1 MLLIKRLSVSHI
13 LYTCKS
19 LLHRTIYDT
28 LCAMYLSR
36 LALINFRNYARLSLD
51 MPRRIMVLQ
60 GANAQGKT
68 NVLEAIYYLTAARS
82 PYAGSD
88 TQLVNWLA
96 EQDDLPH
103 ARVEAELVRGNALTR
118 IEITLTRD
126 ERNHGRYRKHIRIN
140 GVDKRVMDLIGVANI
155 VLFMP
160 QDISLVDGSPSGR
173 RHYLDATLCQ
183 IDPRYCRAL
192 AQYGRVLEQ
201 RNGLLRQLRDRGGS
215 PEQLWFWDDRLV
227 EHGAQI
233 IARRQQAILDLEA
246 LAQAIHRDLSGGRE
260 RLRLRYS
267 PSFDPQHPQED
278 DQQLRLGLDL
288 PPPISMPQ
296 DPETIQEAFRARLR
310 STQSEEIVRGITL
323 SGPHRDD
330 MLFLNGQI
338 DLRTYGSRGQ
348 QRTAVLA
355 IKLAEVALMARL
367 TGEQPI
373 LLLDEVMS
381 ELDASRRQYLSQQLA
396 QVEQS
401 LVTTTDLDALTPDV
415 LKRAALYSV
424 SQGRLE
430 RLGLEG

>member
-1 MLLIKRLSVSHI
+1 
-13 LYTCKS
+13 
-19 LLHRTIYDT
+19 
-28 LCAMYLSR
+28 MYLSR
-36 LALINFRNYARLSLD
+36 LVLINFRNYARLSLD
-51 MPRRIMVLQ
+51 MPRRVMVLQ

-68 NVLEAIYYLTAARS
+68 NVLEAIYYLTAAKS

-96 EQDDLPH
+96 DRDDLPH
-103 ARVEAELVRGNALTR
+103 ARVEAELIRGNTLTR

-126 ERNHGRYRKHIRIN
+126 ERNHERYHKHIRIN

-201 RNGLLRQLRDRGGS
+201 RNGLLRQLRD
-215 PEQLWFWDDRLV
+215 
-227 EHGAQI
+227 
-233 IARRQQAILDLEA
+233 
-246 LAQAIHRDLSGGRE
+246 HRDLSGGRE
-260 RLRLRYS
+260 RLRLRYT
-267 PSFDPQHPQED
+267 PSFDPQRPQED

-288 PPPISMPQ
+288 PPPVSMPQ
-296 DPETIQEAFRARLR
+296 EPETIQEAFRARLR
-310 STQSEEIVRGITL
+310 SMQSEEIVRGMTL

-330 MLFLNGQI
+330 LLFLNGQI

-355 IKLAEVALMARL
+355 LKLAEVALMAR
-367 TGEQPI
+367 
-373 LLLDEVMS
+373 
-381 ELDASRRQYLSQQLA
+381 
-396 QVEQS
+396 
-401 LVTTTDLDALTPDV
+401 VT
-415 LKRAALYSV
+415 
-424 SQGRLE
+424 
-430 RLGLEG
+430 

>member
-1 MLLIKRLSVSHI
+1 
-13 LYTCKS
+13 
-19 LLHRTIYDT
+19 
-28 LCAMYLSR
+28 MYLSR
-36 LALINFRNYARLSLD
+36 LVLINFRNYARLSLD
-51 MPRRIMVLQ
+51 MPRRVMVLQ

-68 NVLEAIYYLTAARS
+68 NVLEAIYYLTAAKS

-96 EQDDLPH
+96 DRDDLPH
-103 ARVEAELVRGNALTR
+103 ARVEAELIRGNTLTR

-126 ERNHGRYRKHIRIN
+126 ERNHERYHKHIRIN

-215 PEQLWFWDDRLV
+215 PEQLRFWDDRLV

-233 IARRQQAILDLEA
+233 IARRQQVILDLET
-246 LAQAIHRDLSGGRE
+246 LAQTIHRDLSGGRE
-260 RLRLRYS
+260 RLRLRYT
-267 PSFDPQHPQED
+267 PSFDPQRPQED

-288 PPPISMPQ
+288 PPPVSMPQ
-296 DPETIQEAFRARLR
+296 EPETIQEAFRARLR
-310 STQSEEIVRGITL
+310 SMQSEEIVRGMTL

-330 MLFLNGQI
+330 LLFLNGQI

-355 IKLAEVALMARL
+355 LKLAEVALMARV

-381 ELDASRRQYLSQQLA
+381 ELDASRRQYLSQQIA

-415 LKRAALYSV
+415 LKLAAVYSV

-430 RLGLEG
+430 RIGLPS